1 MTRIPRSTTTM
12 AFADQRWGRLHVNHP
27 ERGPQDV
34 DLVQRDGSSSAW
46 PQSTCRSI
54 SRPPSGT
61 PAESS
66 STRYSPVGGG
76 DRSREKG
83 ITAGLPAARLRVS
96 GTNVGSGLEGRPE
109 VRGCTPALRFNRGHP
124 TWKPCC
130 RRRSGMISPWPRSG
144 NSSRGGW
151 RPRHCDRNDGQ
162 SFCALHQRERS
173 SMRMP
178 PSAGGCPRCCRRCP
192 FRSGRQ
198 HSRVPQRGCSP
209 AAARAVETAPKSP
222 WRYRRSRA
230 RSSRRHRG

>member
-1 MTRIPRSTTTM
+1 M
-12 AFADQRWGRLHVNHP
+12 QRC
-27 ERGPQDV
+27 
-34 DLVQRDGSSSAW
+34 GSSSAW

-109 VRGCTPALRFNRGHP
+109 VRGCTPAPRFNRGHP
-124 TWKPCC
+124 TWEPCC
-130 RRRSGMISPWPRSG
+130 RRRCDVISPWPGSG
-144 NSSRGGW
+144 TSSRGGW
-151 RPRHCDRNDGQ
+151 RPRHCGRDDGQ
-162 SFCALHQRERS
+162 HCGGFHQRKRTG
-173 SMRMP
+173 MRMP

-209 AAARAVETAPKSP
+209 AAARAVENAPKSP